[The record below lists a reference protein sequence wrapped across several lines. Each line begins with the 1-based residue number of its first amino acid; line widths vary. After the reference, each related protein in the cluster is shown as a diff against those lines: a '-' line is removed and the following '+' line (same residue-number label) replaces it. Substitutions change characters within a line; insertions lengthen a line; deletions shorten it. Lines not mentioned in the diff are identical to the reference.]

1 MADREYIGGYGDT
14 PAIKYLKKDKK
25 LNDYIH
31 TLAYK
36 YDLPID
42 TFYQR
47 LLKEGVLNFRVRRI
61 NAGKEPSNVSL
72 LDLPY
77 DSVNLQRE
85 YGLDYIW
92 ANLEDG
98 RVVPQRQVPIE
109 YYGWKPK
116 GYTERPSG
124 KVKNHADALELYA
137 AQLAM
142 FKGEAEKYLGS
153 KASKQDISNMTR
165 LMYNQGVAGGKK
177 RYETYGRDAYNESR
191 IRMSK
196 ELDNF
201 LRQDA
206 KNYPISIPQSE
217 VKDNKYY
224 TPELIS
230 VERPVTYYEDY
241 TLRKSELD
249 KQLHNPS
256 NNSQNTGT
264 PTLVISADSTNPV
277 IQGINYRNV
286 PIVVNPSRQVFQ
298 YGLGGNS
305 TYGTRITSSDISN
318 QEVGA
323 GQTITGS
330 TLQGVASGAGTG
342 AMIGSIIPGIGTVAG
357 LGIGALLGL
366 FTGLFGGFK
375 KTKQAK
381 EQLAEQEEQ
390 QRIATINNMD
400 TKLENDV
407 YLTRQST
414 DQTQT
419 FKNGFQMRFGGRYIP
434 RLAYGGDI
442 KINLPGKNYNGW
454 VGHNQRHMKK
464 YANSID
470 TSGMTEEEKARVSL
484 YTGDYTAMAAGMVDY
499 MQRHGE
505 VKNITEGDW
514 QEWLPKY
521 REMVANVNNKIE
533 SDINMFRSTDEG
545 DDNQTLAVNYE
556 YQMPYGGV
564 VPNSAN
570 TSVAYGPTHEQ
581 IDPTTGETGVP
592 YEDVEIEGGG
602 IKNGQSLPGEVV
614 KHANDQ
620 DIVYSDRLTVP
631 GTNITYADFA
641 KILSDKKGQLEKQV
655 EVKSTALNKLLADIP
670 KFRTTIAKQNSN
682 NRNVEKAMFSINR
695 DTTMIKELDSKLNE
709 LYNTQEQ
716 HAEQLGIRNAEPI
729 MASGGKVDK
738 SYKLQDNSEKYI
750 ALDTY
755 YPLSSRYPFT
765 GHSAISLVED
775 QTSPYLIDKLPTD
788 KGYNVITNNCSD
800 ATKKALERTFNKNL
814 KTALFTTPGDV
825 RDFALEELNG
835 IPEFKEDSV
844 FSPIH
849 GKYMFDD
856 GSVYREKGRETIFI
870 PVTKDQKDFI
880 SLYGAIGRV
889 NKEFKY
895 GGKMNTN
902 KIFACG
908 GRRLKACGG
917 RVKKADGGLLGLTLG
932 TQFLAGLGN
941 YFNNQAEA
949 KRYENIPVPLQT
961 KEIAPIY
968 NWRYNIGDQ
977 LEEVDRQTRTANN
990 YITRNVSNAQVARNL
1005 VSQNTIQSGRIKGQ
1019 LYGEKNRYESQGRNM
1034 NIQARYQNDM
1044 ANAQKMYQNAVDK
1057 YNQQVAASGMRAQ
1070 ANRTLMTDMLGVV
1083 QTGLT
1088 AYQQEQDRKLL
1099 QKLAFSKSDAKRLD
1113 DEAFNGWDWLGFTTP
1128 EGRARRA
1135 AMRKYRLANPNM
1147 TRRQAKLKY
1156 NSSLTTTPTQS
1167 TTSISSIPYSMNR
1180 TNLLNR
1186 LGFLRDISDISMY
1199 DYVQTPNLS
1208 LLYR

>member
-14 PAIKYLKKDKK
+14 PAIEYLKKDKK

-61 NAGKEPSNVSL
+61 NAGKESYNVSL

-92 ANLEDG
+92 DNLEKG
-98 RVVPQRQVPIE
+98 KVTPQRQIPIE

-116 GYTERPSG
+116 GYKERPSG

-191 IRMSK
+191 IRMSE
-196 ELDNF
+196 ELNNF
-201 LRQDA
+201 LKQDV
-206 KNYPISIPQSE
+206 KNYSISIPQSE
-217 VKDNKYY
+217 VKKNKYY

-249 KQLHNPS
+249 KQLHDPS
-256 NNSQNTGT
+256 NNNQNTGT

-277 IQGINYRNV
+277 VQGINYRNV

-305 TYGTRITSSDISN
+305 TYGTQITSFDISN

-323 GQTITGS
+323 GQTIAGS

-342 AMIGSIIPGIGTVAG
+342 AIIGSIIPGIGTVAG

-366 FTGLFGGFK
+366 FTGLFGGFG

-381 EQLAEQEEQ
+381 EQLAEQKEQ

-400 TKLENDV
+400 TKSENDV
-407 YLTRQST
+407 FLTRQST

-442 KINLPGKNYNGW
+442 KVDLPGRNYSAL
-454 VGHNQRHMKK
+454 VGHNQRNMKK

-470 TSGMTEEEKARVSL
+470 TSGMTEEEKAKVSL
-484 YTGDYTAMAAGMVDY
+484 YTGDYTAMAAGMLDY

-505 VKNITEGDW
+505 VKNIKEGDW

-564 VPNSAN
+564 VPNSTN

-602 IKNGQSLPGEVV
+602 IQNGQSLPGEVV
-614 KHANDQ
+614 KHANNQ
-620 DIVYSDRLTVP
+620 DIVYSDRLKVP

-655 EVKSTALNKLLADIP
+655 QVKSEALNKLLADIT
-670 KFRTTIAKQNSN
+670 KSRTTIAKQNSN

-695 DTTMIKELDSKLNE
+695 DTVIIKDLDNKLNE

-716 HAEQLGIRNAEPI
+716 MAESMGLREAQPI
-729 MASGGKVDK
+729 
-738 SYKLQDNSEKYI
+738 L
-750 ALDTY
+750 
-755 YPLSSRYPFT
+755 
-765 GHSAISLVED
+765 
-775 QTSPYLIDKLPTD
+775 
-788 KGYNVITNNCSD
+788 
-800 ATKKALERTFNKNL
+800 
-814 KTALFTTPGDV
+814 
-825 RDFALEELNG
+825 
-835 IPEFKEDSV
+835 
-844 FSPIH
+844 
-849 GKYMFDD
+849 
-856 GSVYREKGRETIFI
+856 
-870 PVTKDQKDFI
+870 
-880 SLYGAIGRV
+880 
-889 NKEFKY
+889 
-895 GGKMNTN
+895 
-902 KIFACG
+902 ACG

-917 RVKKADGGLLGLTLG
+917 RVKKANGGLLGLTLG

-961 KEIAPIY
+961 KEVAPIY
-968 NWRYNIGDQ
+968 DWRYNIGDQ

-990 YITRNVSNAQVARNL
+990 YITRNVSNAQIARNL
-1005 VSQNTIQSGRIKGQ
+1005 VSQNAIQSGRIKGQ

-1034 NIQARYQNDM
+1034 NIQARYQTDM
-1044 ANAQKMYQNAVDK
+1044 MNAQKMYQNAVDK

-1099 QKLAFSKSDAKRLD
+1099 QKLSFSQADAERLN
-1113 DEAFNGWDWLGFTTP
+1113 DEAFNIGDWIGLTTP

-1135 AMRKYRLANPNM
+1135 AMREYRLADPSM

-1167 TTSISSIPYSMNR
+1167 TTQTPVSISSIPYSMNR
-1180 TNLLNR
+1180 TNLFNR

-1199 DYVQTPNLS
+1199 DYMQTPNLS